1 MPPGEE
7 EVPQDRFGFG
17 VEVPQWLLKAVAEKG
32 AAAFGSVIAIY
43 DAVSVWRKVKAE
55 EAILYEKRTAIFERL
70 AMALEHDNEKK
81 WHSVR

>member
-7 EVPQDRFGFG
+7 VP
-17 VEVPQWLLKAVAEKG
+17 EWLLRAVAEKG
-32 AAAFGSVIAIY
+32 ASEFANAIAIY
-43 DAVSVWRKVKAE
+43 YAVAAWQKVKAE
-55 EAILYEKRTAIFERL
+55 EAILYEKRTQVMERM